1 MDKLGVL
8 KEYFGHSAF
17 REGQAEIIDAVLSGR
32 DAFGIM
38 PTSAGKSL
46 CYQIP
51 AVMSEGIALV
61 VSPLISLMKDQVNSL
76 IQSGV
81 RAAYLNSSL
90 NDAQFNK
97 ALANMANGKYKIVYI
112 APERLKSSRFI
123 RADRQS
129 LGVRVIEERRSKLQ
143 NILTGLIIEH
153 VISVDDLQDF
163 SEELRESTSRW
174 IQTYCK
180 NLES

>member
-1 MDKLGVL
+1 MYQSEEKDWKLYREKL
-8 KEYFGHSAF
+8 PEWQEAYMERLIKEYM
-17 REGQAEIIDAVLSGR
+17 ELLAEDKA
-32 DAFGIM
+32 A
-38 PTSAGKSL
+38 
-46 CYQIP
+46 
-51 AVMSEGIALV
+51 SEKFWALD
-61 VSPLISLMKDQVNSL
+61 K
-76 IQSGV
+76 
-81 RAAYLNSSL
+81 R
-90 NDAQFNK
+90 
-97 ALANMANGKYKIVYI
+97 
-112 APERLKSSRFI
+112 I

-153 VISVDDLQDF
+153 VISLDDLQDF

>member
-1 MDKLGVL
+1 MNQIEEKDWKLYREKL
-8 KEYFGHSAF
+8 PEWQEAYMERLIKEYV
-17 REGQAEIIDAVLSGR
+17 EL
-32 DAFGIM
+32 
-38 PTSAGKSL
+38 
-46 CYQIP
+46 
-51 AVMSEGIALV
+51 
-61 VSPLISLMKDQVNSL
+61 
-76 IQSGV
+76 
-81 RAAYLNSSL
+81 LNS
-90 NDAQFNK
+90 DKK
-97 ALANMANGKYKIVYI
+97 AASEKFWALDK
-112 APERLKSSRFI
+112 RI